1 MNSIEKESLMNRLQR
16 GITAALASVVIGAPA
31 IAQTTTPS
39 TTAPTA
45 APTTGPNGAPM
56 GAMPN
61 AGRPTSIT
69 PGNTGTMPPS
79 TTAGTMG
86 TGGPTVPGTTT
97 NTPLQRSPDNTTS
110 AAPPAVTTSNAN
122 QKTAAAPVKGRNSF
136 TMNEARR
143 RIEAG
148 GFTKVTGLKKDQD
161 GIWRGTGMRN
171 GASVPV
177 YCDYQG
183 NVGAS

>member
-1 MNSIEKESLMNRLQR
+1 MNRLQR
-16 GITAALASVVIGAPA
+16 GLTIALASIVVGTPA
-31 IAQTTTPS
+31 IAQTTAAPS
-39 TTAPTA
+39 TV
-45 APTTGPNGAPM
+45 PTTNAPM
-56 GAMPN
+56 GGTN
-61 AGRPTSIT
+61 APLG
-69 PGNTGTMPPS
+69 
-79 TTAGTMG
+79 GTMG
-86 TGGPTVPGTTT
+86 GTTGGVTGSTVPGITT
-97 NTPLQRSPDNTTS
+97 NTPAQRSPANTDT

-122 QKTAAAPVKGRNSF
+122 RKTAAAPVKGRNSF

-148 GFTKVTGLKKDQD
+148 GFSQVTGLKKDQD

>member
-1 MNSIEKESLMNRLQR
+1 MNRLQR
-16 GITAALASVVIGAPA
+16 GLTIAVATLLVGAPA
-31 IAQTTTPS
+31 IAQTATAPG
-39 TTAPTA
+39 TAPTTA
-45 APTTGPNGAPM
+45 APM
-56 GAMPN
+56 GGTN
-61 AGRPTSIT
+61 APMG
-69 PGNTGTMPPS
+69 GT
-79 TTAGTMG
+79 
-86 TGGPTVPGTTT
+86 TGGVTGSTAPGITT
-97 NTPLQRSPDNTTS
+97 NTPAQRSQANTDSATS
-110 AAPPAVTTSNAN
+110 PAVTTSNAN
-122 QKTAAAPVKGRNSF
+122 RKTSAAPVKGRNSF

-148 GFTKVTGLKKDQD
+148 GFSQVTGLKKDQD

>member
-1 MNSIEKESLMNRLQR
+1 MNRLQR
-16 GITAALASVVIGAPA
+16 GLTIALASIVVGTPA
-31 IAQTTTPS
+31 IAQTTTAPS
-39 TTAPTA
+39 TAPT
-45 APTTGPNGAPM
+45 TNAPM
-56 GAMPN
+56 GGTN
-61 AGRPTSIT
+61 APLG
-69 PGNTGTMPPS
+69 
-79 TTAGTMG
+79 GTMG
-86 TGGPTVPGTTT
+86 GVTGSTPPGITT
-97 NTPLQRSPDNTTS
+97 NTPAQRSPANTDT

-122 QKTAAAPVKGRNSF
+122 RKTAAAPVKGRNSF

-148 GFTKVTGLKKDQD
+148 GFSQVTGLKKDQD